1 MNQEYESNYEK
12 VFSYFQGEFLKLAQ
26 EAAAEKLGLFC
37 EEDAIMIPWFGNC
50 WRIDRNTGIIT
61 DENGNIPDVTQR
73 LLIMHHFCF
82 FRMDAVHS
90 DKWVPFR
97 QIREAAC
104 FERAYKKSAVDP
116 IVEYFAGKTEL
127 FAQAARALGGTPV
140 PYGDAGFRIYPLPQI
155 GLTYIFYDADEEFEA
170 SCNILF
176 ESTVTWWIHPESVP
190 TIASAATEKLIATA
204 ERMDT
209 AEQKATAE
217 RMDTAVQKA
226 TTERT
231 DAVGQKEATEQA
243 DAAGKKE
250 KAEQMDT
257 PN

>member
-12 VFSYFQGEFLKLAQ
+12 VFSYFQGEFLKLDQ

-37 EEDAIMIPWFGNC
+37 EEDAIMIPWFGNR

-127 FAQAARALGGTPV
+127 FVQAARALGGTPV

-209 AEQKATAE
+209 AEQKAT
-217 RMDTAVQKA
+217 
-226 TTERT
+226 TEQA

-250 KAEQMDT
+250 KAEQTDT

>member
-12 VFSYFQGEFLKLAQ
+12 VFSYFQGEFLKLDQ

-104 FERAYKKSAVDP
+104 FERAYKKSAVAP

-209 AEQKATAE
+209 A
-217 RMDTAVQKA
+217 VQKA
-226 TTERT
+226 TTEQT

-243 DAAGKKE
+243 DAAGQKE
-250 KAEQMDT
+250 KAEQTDT

>member
-12 VFSYFQGEFLKLAQ
+12 VFSYFQGEFLKLDQ

-190 TIASAATEKLIATA
+190 TIASAATEKLIAT
-204 ERMDT
+204 T
-209 AEQKATAE
+209 EQ
-217 RMDTAVQKA
+217 
-226 TTERT
+226 T

-243 DAAGKKE
+243 DAAGQKE
-250 KAEQMDT
+250 KAEQTDT

>member
-12 VFSYFQGEFLKLAQ
+12 VCPYSQGEFLKLDQ

-116 IVEYFAGKTEL
+116 IVEYFTGKKEL

-209 AEQKATAE
+209 A
-217 RMDTAVQKA
+217 VQKA
-226 TTERT
+226 T
-231 DAVGQKEATEQA
+231 TEQA
-243 DAAGKKE
+243 DAAGQKE
-250 KAEQMDT
+250 KAEQTDT

>member
-12 VFSYFQGEFLKLAQ
+12 VFSYFQGEFLKLDQ

-116 IVEYFAGKTEL
+116 IVEYFTGKTEL
-127 FAQAARALGGTPV
+127 FVQAARALGGTPV
-140 PYGDAGFRIYPLPQI
+140 PYGDAGFQIYPLPQI

-209 AEQKATAE
+209 A
-217 RMDTAVQKA
+217 VQKA
-226 TTERT
+226 TTEQT
-231 DAVGQKEATEQA
+231 DAAGQKEATEQA

>member
-12 VFSYFQGEFLKLAQ
+12 VFSYFQGEFLKLDQ

-116 IVEYFAGKTEL
+116 IVEYFTGKTEL

-190 TIASAATEKLIATA
+190 TIASAATEKLIS
-204 ERMDT
+204 
-209 AEQKATAE
+209 TAE

-226 TTERT
+226 TTEQT
-231 DAVGQKEATEQA
+231 
-243 DAAGKKE
+243 DAAGQK
-250 KAEQMDT
+250 
-257 PN
+257 

>member
-12 VFSYFQGEFLKLAQ
+12 VFSYFQGEFLKLDQ

-116 IVEYFAGKTEL
+116 IVEYFAGKKEL

-209 AEQKATAE
+209 A
-217 RMDTAVQKA
+217 VQKA
-226 TTERT
+226 TTEQT
-231 DAVGQKEATEQA
+231 DAAGQKEATEQA

>member
-1 MNQEYESNYEK
+1 M
-12 VFSYFQGEFLKLAQ
+12 
-26 EAAAEKLGLFC
+26 
-37 EEDAIMIPWFGNC
+37 
-50 WRIDRNTGIIT
+50 
-61 DENGNIPDVTQR
+61 
-73 LLIMHHFCF
+73 
-82 FRMDAVHS
+82 
-90 DKWVPFR
+90 
-97 QIREAAC
+97 
-104 FERAYKKSAVDP
+104 
-116 IVEYFAGKTEL
+116 EYFAGKTEL

-209 AEQKATAE
+209 A
-217 RMDTAVQKA
+217 VQKA
-226 TTERT
+226 TTEQT

-250 KAEQMDT
+250 KAEQTDT

>member
-12 VFSYFQGEFLKLAQ
+12 VFSYFQGEFLKLDQ

-73 LLIMHHFCF
+73 LLIIHHFCF

-127 FAQAARALGGTPV
+127 FVQAARALGGTPV

-190 TIASAATEKLIATA
+190 TIASEATEKLI
-204 ERMDT
+204 
-209 AEQKATAE
+209 ATAE

-226 TTERT
+226 TTEQT
-231 DAVGQKEATEQA
+231 DAAGQKEATEQA

-250 KAEQMDT
+250 KAEQTDT

>member
-12 VFSYFQGEFLKLAQ
+12 VFSYFQGEFLKLDQ

-116 IVEYFAGKTEL
+116 IVEYFVGKTEL

-170 SCNILF
+170 SYNILF

-209 AEQKATAE
+209 A
-217 RMDTAVQKA
+217 VQKA
-226 TTERT
+226 TTEQT
-231 DAVGQKEATEQA
+231 DAAGQKEATEQA

>member
-12 VFSYFQGEFLKLAQ
+12 VFSYFQGEFLKLDQ
-26 EAAAEKLGLFC
+26 EAAAQKLGLFC
-37 EEDAIMIPWFGNC
+37 EEDAIAIPWFGNR

-116 IVEYFAGKTEL
+116 IVEYFAGKKEL

-209 AEQKATAE
+209 A
-217 RMDTAVQKA
+217 VQKA
-226 TTERT
+226 TTEQT

-243 DAAGKKE
+243 DAAGQKE
-250 KAEQMDT
+250 KAEQTDT

>member
-12 VFSYFQGEFLKLAQ
+12 VFSYFQGEFLKLDQ

-127 FAQAARALGGTPV
+127 FVQAARALGGTPV
-140 PYGDAGFRIYPLPQI
+140 SYGDAGFRIYPLPQI

-190 TIASAATEKLIATA
+190 TIASAATEKLS
-204 ERMDT
+204 
-209 AEQKATAE
+209 ATAE

-226 TTERT
+226 TTEQT
-231 DAVGQKEATEQA
+231 DAAGQKEATEQA

-250 KAEQMDT
+250 KAEQTDT

>member
-12 VFSYFQGEFLKLAQ
+12 VFSYFQGEFLKLDQ

-127 FAQAARALGGTPV
+127 FEQAARALGGTPV

-209 AEQKATAE
+209 A
-217 RMDTAVQKA
+217 VQKA
-226 TTERT
+226 TTEQT
-231 DAVGQKEATEQA
+231 DAAGQKEATEQA

-250 KAEQMDT
+250 KAEQTDT

>member
-12 VFSYFQGEFLKLAQ
+12 VFSYFQGEFLKLDQ

-97 QIREAAC
+97 QIRETAC

-116 IVEYFAGKTEL
+116 IVEYFTGKTEL

-209 AEQKATAE
+209 A
-217 RMDTAVQKA
+217 VQKA
-226 TTERT
+226 TTEQT
-231 DAVGQKEATEQA
+231 DTAR
-243 DAAGKKE
+243 
-250 KAEQMDT
+250 AEMKQPDRSCGTMEWRV
-257 PN
+257 

>member
-12 VFSYFQGEFLKLAQ
+12 VFSYFQGEFLKLDQ

-127 FAQAARALGGTPV
+127 FEQAARALGGTPV

-209 AEQKATAE
+209 A
-217 RMDTAVQKA
+217 VQKA
-226 TTERT
+226 TTEQT
-231 DAVGQKEATEQA
+231 DAAGQKEATEQA
-243 DAAGKKE
+243 DAAGQKE
-250 KAEQMDT
+250 KAEQTDT

>member
-12 VFSYFQGEFLKLAQ
+12 VFSYFQGEFLKLDQ

-37 EEDAIMIPWFGNC
+37 EEDAIMIPWFGNY

-127 FAQAARALGGTPV
+127 FVQAARALGGTPV
-140 PYGDAGFRIYPLPQI
+140 SYGDAGFRIYPLPQI

-190 TIASAATEKLIATA
+190 TIASAATEKLIS
-204 ERMDT
+204 
-209 AEQKATAE
+209 TAE

-226 TTERT
+226 TTEQT
-231 DAVGQKEATEQA
+231 DAAGQKETTEQA
-243 DAAGKKE
+243 DAAGQKE
-250 KAEQMDT
+250 KAEQTDT

>member
-12 VFSYFQGEFLKLAQ
+12 VFSYFQGEFLKLDQ

-97 QIREAAC
+97 QIRERRVLNGHIKRVRWIPLWSILQEKQNC
-104 FERAYKKSAVDP
+104 LRRQPGRWGELRCRMGMRDFGFIRCRRLGSL
-116 IVEYFAGKTEL
+116 IYFMTRTRNLRHPAIFCL
-127 FAQAARALGGTPV
+127 SPQSPGGFIRKV
-140 PYGDAGFRIYPLPQI
+140 FPQS
-155 GLTYIFYDADEEFEA
+155 LRRLQR
-170 SCNILF
+170 N
-176 ESTVTWWIHPESVP
+176 
-190 TIASAATEKLIATA
+190 
-204 ERMDT
+204 
-209 AEQKATAE
+209 
-217 RMDTAVQKA
+217 
-226 TTERT
+226 
-231 DAVGQKEATEQA
+231 
-243 DAAGKKE
+243 
-250 KAEQMDT
+250 
-257 PN
+257 

>member
-12 VFSYFQGEFLKLAQ
+12 VFSYFQGEFLKLDQ

-127 FAQAARALGGTPV
+127 FAQAAQALGGTPV

-209 AEQKATAE
+209 A
-217 RMDTAVQKA
+217 VQKA
-226 TTERT
+226 TTEQT
-231 DAVGQKEATEQA
+231 DAAGQKEATEQA

-250 KAEQMDT
+250 KAEQTDT

>member
-12 VFSYFQGEFLKLAQ
+12 VFSYFQGEFLKLDQ
-26 EAAAEKLGLFC
+26 KAAAEKLGLFC

-116 IVEYFAGKTEL
+116 IVEYFTGKTEL

-209 AEQKATAE
+209 A
-217 RMDTAVQKA
+217 VQKA
-226 TTERT
+226 TTEQT
-231 DAVGQKEATEQA
+231 DAAGQKEATEQA

>member
-12 VFSYFQGEFLKLAQ
+12 VFSYFQGEFLKLDQ
-26 EAAAEKLGLFC
+26 EAAAQKLGLFC
-37 EEDAIMIPWFGNC
+37 EEDAIMIPWFGNY

-127 FAQAARALGGTPV
+127 FEQAARALGGTPV
-140 PYGDAGFRIYPLPQI
+140 SYGDAGFRIYPLPQI

-190 TIASAATEKLIATA
+190 TIASAATEKLIS
-204 ERMDT
+204 
-209 AEQKATAE
+209 TAE

-226 TTERT
+226 TTEQT
-231 DAVGQKEATEQA
+231 DAAGQKEATEQA

-250 KAEQMDT
+250 KAEQTDT

>member
-12 VFSYFQGEFLKLAQ
+12 VFSYFQGEFLKLDQ
-26 EAAAEKLGLFC
+26 EATAEKLGLFC

-209 AEQKATAE
+209 A
-217 RMDTAVQKA
+217 VQKA
-226 TTERT
+226 TTEQT
-231 DAVGQKEATEQA
+231 DAAGQKEATEQA